1 MIRTLAVALALAFTT
16 AAAAQMPSSAPA
28 PAYTVQAST
37 IGELLDNPDTKA
49 VLNRHIPQVVA
60 HPQINEGR
68 PMTLPQIVEY
78 VPELTPDLLARINTD
93 LAAVVKR

>member
-1 MIRTLAVALALAFTT
+1 LRNRQRDWAEGPLC
-16 AAAAQMPSSAPA
+16 
-28 PAYTVQAST
+28 YW
-37 IGELLDNPDTKA
+37 KA
-49 VLNRHIPQVVA
+49 VLNKPIPQLVA
-60 HPQINEGR
+60 HSQANEGR

>member
-1 MIRTLAVALALAFTT
+1 MIRPLAVALALTLT
-16 AAAAQMPSSAPA
+16 SAAAAQT

-78 VPELTPDLLARINTD
+78 VPELTPDLLARINAD
-93 LAAVVKR
+93 LAAMVKR